1 MPSRVTHG
9 VSIVRISQ
17 KIDHVITALHCF
29 KSDFVFT
36 EFKLGRDWI
45 ATNLTLQRDMD
56 VQLFE
61 VVIRILGGFMSA
73 YHLSDDRVFLHKAV
87 SDALKI
93 RTICHAQ
100 DMWELARSCKQFHL
114 LCLTDPCNLPGT
126 ALLSAFQSS
135 RGAFKPTG

>member
-1 MPSRVTHG
+1 M
-9 VSIVRISQ
+9 
-17 KIDHVITALHCF
+17 ALHSC
-29 KSDFVFT
+29 KYDFLFA

-87 SDALKI
+87 SFVF

-100 DMWELARSCKQFHL
+100 DLWELAWSC
-114 LCLTDPCNLPGT
+114 
-126 ALLSAFQSS
+126 
-135 RGAFKPTG
+135 